1 MFIYGGSR
9 SLKVVVSL
17 ESKFVIM
24 LIIVVLKTES
34 WLLALRLLI
43 VVIAN

>member
-17 ESKFVIM
+17 ESKFVIT
-24 LIIVVLKTES
+24 LIIVVLKTET
-34 WLLALRLLI
+34 WLLALRLFI
-43 VVIAN
+43 VLIAN